1 MRGLIPTVPLATCT
15 PDRAR
20 QPGAS
25 IWLFVTNR
33 YRAVTVRVASM
44 DQGAACVEVADDL
57 ATGHRS
63 VRDSKT
69 TPARY

>member
-1 MRGLIPTVPLATCT
+1 
-15 PDRAR
+15 
-20 QPGAS
+20 
-25 IWLFVTNR
+25 
-33 YRAVTVRVASM
+33 M